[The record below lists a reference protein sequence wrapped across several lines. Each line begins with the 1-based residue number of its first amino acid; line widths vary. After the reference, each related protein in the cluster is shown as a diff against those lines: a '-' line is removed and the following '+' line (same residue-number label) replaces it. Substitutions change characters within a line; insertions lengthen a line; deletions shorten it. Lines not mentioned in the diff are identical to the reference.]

1 MWNWRR
7 PRKGVEINST
17 SGPFTSWQ
25 SNCWFSLQRWCCMG
39 APEQQHVNLSYGISL
54 INMQHEDRNT
64 YRRAKDST
72 AQNRG
77 TLLSSFFFCLHL
89 RKSCLTWQNSLAP
102 ASAASLWSR
111 RGLIQEINPAAAFLR
126 IQQAAP
132 PLSPILTFW
141 ELIFFQNVNSQ
152 NVNFEKFKL

>member
-1 MWNWRR
+1 MLHGSTWTAACKLVLRDQSYKHATWR
-7 PRKGVEINST
+7 PKH
-17 SGPFTSWQ
+17 
-25 SNCWFSLQRWCCMG
+25 LQASERFYC
-39 APEQQHVNLSYGISL
+39 
-54 INMQHEDRNT
+54 
-64 YRRAKDST
+64 AKPWYFF
-72 AQNRG
+72 
-77 TLLSSFFFCLHL
+77 LLLLFFCLHL
-89 RKSCLTWQNSLAP
+89 RESCLTWQNSLAP

-152 NVNFEKFKL
+152 NINSQNVNFPKCQLLKCQLPKCQLWKI